1 MKESPK
7 KTITHKNSKYV
18 KQPPKLFL
26 PPKTTAEEEDVTA
39 GQRRISLMWEATQAL
54 IAVMIT
60 ISIIYNAINKIESD
74 VLTNAFFLIVSMY
87 FVRTNHQMVGGVAK
101 YKGR

>member
-1 MKESPK
+1 MAIKA
-7 KTITHKNSKYV
+7 ITHKNSKYV
-18 KQPPKLFL
+18 KSPPKLSL
-26 PPKTTAEEEDVTA
+26 PPKTTAEEDVVTA

-60 ISIIYNAINKIESD
+60 TSIIYNAINKIESD

-87 FVRTNHQMVGGVAK
+87 FVRTNHQMIGGVPK